1 MICNHISVRNFRNI
15 EAADVTFCEGVNIL
29 HGKNAQ
35 GKTNLLEAI
44 HLVSVGR
51 SFRGAKEAEMIGF
64 DADIA
69 TVSVDFTDSMRRQ
82 NLTLR
87 LQRGKK
93 RQIEQNH
100 VKLTRMSEM
109 IGQYRTVLFCP
120 EHLSIV
126 KEGPA
131 LRRNFLDVA
140 ISQLRPMYLHALQRY
155 NQILR
160 ERNQLIKNAAE
171 DRRTFD
177 STAEF
182 WSLQL
187 AREAAV
193 VATLR
198 VWYLRRARGFVKTA
212 FSEMTG
218 GAETPELCYIG
229 AGFRDYGEEIYD
241 DREAVEKRYIE
252 LLTAHYDREIAAG
265 MTLWGIHRDDMELTI
280 NDRAARLFASQGQQR
295 SLSLALKLAEGEIC
309 REEMGDHP
317 VFLLDDVFSELDS
330 TRRAYLCERIAGRQI
345 IITSCEPDLISDATR
360 IEVSDGRFV
369 Q

>member
-1 MICNHISVRNFRNI
+1 MICNHISVRQFRNI
-15 EAADVTFCEGVNIL
+15 EQADVSFSDGVNIL

-64 DADIA
+64 DADCA
-69 TVSVDFTDSMRRQ
+69 TVSVDFTDSVRRQ

-87 LQRGKK
+87 LFRGKK
-93 RQIEQNH
+93 RQIEQNK
-100 VKLTRMSEM
+100 VKLTKMSEM

-140 ISQLRPMYLHALQRY
+140 ISQLRPVYLHSLQRY
-155 NQILR
+155 SQILR
-160 ERNQLIKNAAE
+160 ERNQLIKNAVE

-177 STAEF
+177 STIEF

-187 AREAAV
+187 AREASTIA
-193 VATLR
+193 ALR
-198 VWYLRRARGFVKTA
+198 VWYLKKAREFVSQS

-218 GAETPELCYIG
+218 GSELPDLRYIG
-229 AGFRDYGEEIYD
+229 AGFKEQPPEIYA
-241 DREAVEKRYIE
+241 DREAVEQRYIE
-252 LLTAHYDREIAAG
+252 LLTTHYDREIAAG
-265 MTLWGIHRDDMELTI
+265 MTLWGTHRDDMELTI
-280 NDRAARLFASQGQQR
+280 NGHAARLFASQGQQR
-295 SLSLALKLAEGEIC
+295 SLALALKLAEGEIC
-309 REEMGDHP
+309 REETGDHP
-317 VFLLDDVFSELDS
+317 VFLLDDVFSELDA
-330 TRRAYLCERIAGRQI
+330 TRRGYLCEKISGKQI
-345 IITSCEPDLISDATR
+345 IITSCEPNLIVGAKK
-360 IEVSDGRFV
+360 IEVSEGKFTE
-369 Q
+369 

>member
-1 MICNHISVRNFRNI
+1 MICNRITVSDFRNI
-15 EAADVTFCEGVNIL
+15 RAADVTFSEGVNIL

-64 DADIA
+64 DAPFS
-69 TVSVDFTDSMRRQ
+69 TVSVDFTDAVRRQ

-87 LQRGKK
+87 IFRGKK
-93 RQIEQNH
+93 RQIEQNK
-100 VKLTRMSEM
+100 VKLTKMSEM

-140 ISQLRPMYLHALQRY
+140 ISQLRPMYLHSLQRY

-171 DRRTFD
+171 DRYTFD
-177 STAEF
+177 STIEF

-193 VATLR
+193 IATLR
-198 VWYLRRARGFVKTA
+198 CEYLAKAKDYVKES
-212 FSEMTG
+212 FCEMTA
-218 GAETPELCYIG
+218 GAEIPDLCYVG
-229 AGFRDYGEEIYD
+229 AGFRELDAEIYT
-241 DREAVEKRYIE
+241 DREAVERRYTDT
-252 LLTAHYDREIAAG
+252 LRPRDRRGDDPLGDPSGRYGYDDLGSCRPFLCFSGSAKIAFPCAKVGGGRDMPPGNGRKSRLSAG
-265 MTLWGIHRDDMELTI
+265 
-280 NDRAARLFASQGQQR
+280 
-295 SLSLALKLAEGEIC
+295 
-309 REEMGDHP
+309 
-317 VFLLDDVFSELDS
+317 
-330 TRRAYLCERIAGRQI
+330 
-345 IITSCEPDLISDATR
+345 
-360 IEVSDGRFV
+360 
-369 Q
+369 

>member
-1 MICNHISVRNFRNI
+1 MICNRITVSDFRNI
-15 EAADVTFCEGVNIL
+15 RAADVTFSEGVNIL

-64 DADIA
+64 DAPFS
-69 TVSVDFTDSMRRQ
+69 TVSVDFTDAVRRQ

-87 LQRGKK
+87 IFRGKK
-93 RQIEQNH
+93 RQIEQNK
-100 VKLTRMSEM
+100 VKLTKMSEM

-140 ISQLRPMYLHALQRY
+140 ISQLRPMYLHSLQRY

-171 DRRTFD
+171 DRHTFD
-177 STAEF
+177 STVEF

-193 VATLR
+193 IATLR
-198 VWYLRRARGFVKTA
+198 CEYLTKAKDYVKES
-212 FSEMTG
+212 FCEMTA
-218 GAETPELCYIG
+218 GAEIPDLCYVG
-229 AGFRDYGEEIYD
+229 AGFRELDAEIYT
-241 DREAVEKRYIE
+241 DREAVERRYTE
-252 LLTAHYDREIAAG
+252 LLTTHYDREIAAG
-265 MTLWGIHRDDMELTI
+265 MTLWGIHRDDMDMTI
-280 NDRAARLFASQGQQR
+280 NGHAARSFASQGQQR

-309 REEMGDHP
+309 RRETGENP
-317 VFLLDDVFSELDS
+317 VFLLDDVFSELDGS
-330 TRRAYLCERIAGRQI
+330 RREYLCDKISGKQI
-345 IITSCEPDLISDATR
+345 IITSCEPNLISDAKR
-360 IEVSDGRFV
+360 IEVRAGTFTE
-369 Q
+369 